1 MEYNYIKVPINLF
14 YLMDANCTKVLIT
27 LVQMSDYYG
36 KDGWFYR
43 TMNNLEDAT
52 GLSQNVIRAALDT
65 LYTEGLVDVDCT
77 GVSKGKHPNHYKV
90 NFEKFKEYEKY
101 SLDEIVSGGVNK
113 IETAKYKSGYFK
125 PTYMHKQEQENQQK
139 CQPKKVSTNITN
151 IPNITNIENKDNID
165 NITNIDNKEIK
176 ELNNLSI
183 DIPSIEHRDP
193 NRPGLGQVYLDD
205 DLIRGLSDIE
215 RSIQLEY
222 YYTLRDIRKLEVQK
236 LDFNDSYYLPQTL
249 DWLEKRNIH
258 QLEQYMLYWN
268 DGGRAKLSQEME
280 GLTPAERKD
289 IIIYLVLYCKAD
301 DTRCSENIY
310 QPVYAA

>member
-1 MEYNYIKVPINLF
+1 MKDYKFVKVPINLF
-14 YLMDANCTKVLIT
+14 YLMDGNCRNVMFTLI
-27 LVQMSDYYG
+27 QMGDYYPKNEG
-36 KDGWFYR
+36 YFECAYECL
-43 TMNNLEDAT
+43 MLAT
-52 GLSQNVIRAALDT
+52 GLSQNVVKATLDAL
-65 LYTEGLVDVDCT
+65 YQEGLIDVKSV
-77 GVSKGKHPNHYKV
+77 GKGKGKSTNKYKINDEKFQEYENTPVGIAIMTKDKPIHTLDYKNHYSPSFSG
-90 NFEKFKEYEKY
+90 NQTGKEIGK
-101 SLDEIVSGGVNK
+101 EIG
-113 IETAKYKSGYFK
+113 
-125 PTYMHKQEQENQQK
+125 
-139 CQPKKVSTNITN
+139 KKVTTN

-222 YYTLRDIRKLEVQK
+222 YYTLRDITKLEMQR
-236 LDFNDSYYLPQTL
+236 LDFNDTYYLPQTL

-268 DGGRAKLSQEME
+268 DGGRVKLSQEME